1 MYFLKKFIIRI
12 LKLLILF
19 LKNFVFGVLNV
30 WYLELFLVEL
40 FEDVGVNEDMFKFW
54 VLEKLVNFLV
64 YFVVKIWVDCIDY
77 NLEINIIVIIYFMR

>member
-1 MYFLKKFIIRI
+1 MYFLKKFINRI

-54 VLEKLVNFLV
+54 VFG
-64 YFVVKIWVDCIDY
+64 KIGKFFSLFCS
-77 NLEINIIVIIYFMR
+77 